1 MQFMAGP
8 LPPKRPC
15 HHIRPPQ
22 PPAAAASSAPVA
34 PDVPDAR
41 AARPVPRRQGVI
53 LTLMPADSK
62 SNSPLI
68 VVTVADAAASSNPAL
83 SLRKSELYV
92 DGIRRHGGN
101 AVLVDASTP
110 TAERD
115 RLFDEM
121 AGLLLT
127 GGPDVDPDLYH
138 EAAAGATDLDPAR
151 DKLEGAA
158 WQAAQRRAVPVL
170 GICRGLQAINV
181 FSGGGLLQDV
191 PDHAGTPYGQGP
203 AHTHDMEID
212 PDSRLGRAVAAGA
225 PEGLAATD
233 EDDATIE
240 LTVNTYHHQAVDRAR
255 LAPALRAVGWSA
267 SKSGRLIEG
276 LESRDDRWLVAVQCH
291 PERTESTPDEFEG
304 LWEAFIHAARD
315 ASAEPAG

>member
-1 MQFMAGP
+1 
-8 LPPKRPC
+8 
-15 HHIRPPQ
+15 
-22 PPAAAASSAPVA
+22 
-34 PDVPDAR
+34 
-41 AARPVPRRQGVI
+41 
-53 LTLMPADSK
+53 MPAEPS

-68 VVTVADAAASSNPAL
+68 VVTVADAAASTDPAL
-83 SLRKSELYV
+83 TLRKSELYAA
-92 DGIRRHGGN
+92 GITRHGGN
-101 AVLVDASTP
+101 AVLVDVSTP

-115 RLFDEM
+115 RLFNEM

-127 GGPDVDPDLYH
+127 GGPDVDPALYG
-138 EAAAGATDLDPAR
+138 EASAGATDLDPAR
-151 DKLEGAA
+151 DSLEQAA

-181 FSGGGLLQDV
+181 FSGGSLLQDV

-212 PDSRLGRAVAAGA
+212 PDSRLGRAVAEGA

-233 EDDATIE
+233 EDDSTIE

-255 LAPALRAVGWSA
+255 LAPGLKAVGWAA
-267 SKSGRLIEG
+267 SKSGRLVEG
-276 LESRDDRWLVAVQCH
+276 LESRDVRWLVAVQCH

-304 LWEAFIHAARD
+304 LWEAFVRAAHSPR
-315 ASAEPAG
+315 ATRSQRSGAIVGRSWG